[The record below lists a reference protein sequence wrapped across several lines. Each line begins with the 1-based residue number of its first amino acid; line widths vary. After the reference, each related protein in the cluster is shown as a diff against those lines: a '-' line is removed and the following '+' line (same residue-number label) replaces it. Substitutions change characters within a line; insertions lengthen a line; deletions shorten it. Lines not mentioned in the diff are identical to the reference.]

1 MVKRYKLMDETAYGQ
16 PWRDM
21 GEAEPG
27 EEDMGDLYV
36 LASDYDALLAER
48 DLLLAIVESWIKYD
62 NCEDDV
68 ALRRYQLDDAV
79 DKWKAVQK

>member
-1 MVKRYKLMDETAYGQ
+1 MSVKRYKPGHDQMRY
-16 PWRDM
+16 
-21 GEAEPG
+21 G
-27 EEDMGDLYV
+27 EEYI

-79 DKWKAVQK
+79 DKWKESQK